1 MNKKYLYITRGISCS
16 GKTTWATNKV
26 KEDLNLTKVNT
37 VDINRE
43 NIRFNHVSPGSN
55 WRTYKMNQTNEN
67 LVTEYAQSFAETAA
81 LAGSNIILSDTNL
94 NPKYLKPWI
103 QFASDYDYT
112 IKYIDFDVTIEEAWK
127 RDTLRANGVGHSI
140 IYQQM
145 QKYQKLNYRVYK
157 PNPDLPSAIIVDL
170 DGTVAD
176 KGTRHAF
183 AWMEVGNDAPRSLI
197 ITMILA
203 VAKEHNAQILF
214 TSGRDNICRD
224 LSASWIEKHI
234 GIKKEDVKLFMRPND
249 DYRKDTLV
257 KEEIFWRDINP
268 YYNVIGAFDDRP
280 CIVRLWNLI
289 GIPNVI
295 AVADPYVEF

>member
-1 MNKKYLYITRGISCS
+1 MKTLYITQGISCS
-16 GKTTWATNKV
+16 GKTTWAEAKASTDFDNGI
-26 KEDLNLTKVNT
+26 NT
-37 VDINRE
+37 VNINRDY
-43 NIRFNHVSPGSN
+43 IRFTLVKPGSN
-55 WRTYKMNQTNEN
+55 WKTYKATRENETK
-67 LVTEYAQSFAETAA
+67 VTELAIAEA
-81 LAGSNIILSDTNL
+81 LEAVANGSNIIISDTNL
-94 NPKYLKPWI
+94 NTKYLSYW
-103 QFASDYDYT
+103 QSFASAHNYKCE
-112 IKYIDFDVTIEEAWK
+112 IVDFEVTIEEAWK
-127 RDTLRANGVGHSI
+127 RDSLRSNGVGHSV

-145 QKYQKLNYRVYK
+145 QRYRKLNYQMFIPQ
-157 PNPDLPSAIIVDL
+157 PNLPSALIVDL

-197 ITMILA
+197 ITMVLA

-224 LSASWIEKHI
+224 LSISWIEKHI

-268 YYNVIGAFDDRP
+268 HYNVIGAFDDRP

-295 AVADPYVEF
+295 AVANPYVEF

>member
-1 MNKKYLYITRGISCS
+1 MKTLYITKGISCS
-16 GKTTWATNKV
+16 GKTTWAEAKVNSDLKLGITTVNINRDYIRFTNV
-26 KEDLNLTKVNT
+26 KPESNWKTYKFTKENETKVTEIANT
-37 VDINRE
+37 EVLE
-43 NIRFNHVSPGSN
+43 AVSN
-55 WRTYKMNQTNEN
+55 
-67 LVTEYAQSFAETAA
+67 
-81 LAGSNIILSDTNL
+81 GSNIIISDTNL
-94 NPKYLKPWI
+94 NPKYLSYW
-103 QFASDYDYT
+103 QSFATSHNYKVE
-112 IKYIDFDVTIEEAWK
+112 IVDFEVTLEEAWK
-127 RDTLRANGVGHSI
+127 RDSLRANGVGHSI